1 MPVELL
7 YLWGVTIVVIGI
19 GFLLTRRLRHRKT
32 ALLHRPADGRSPWLS
47 RLQNW
52 LLSPP
57 GTEPAELA
65 TGEAAAEPTAVA
77 AAAGE
82 LTLAQV
88 RIPAAALLL
97 GGSLLVLMGLT
108 IRTGLPPT
116 ERNWL
121 WGIMGLGGLAFVAA
135 GQLVNQRRLPPGL
148 MRLARWASRFLE
160 VSGGQLVLLALAPVF
175 VLLAYLAAGDLLQ
188 ARHGLIATTSWL
200 LAVALAV
207 GGSWALGKRELPQI
221 GWHEMIFTAVLLA
234 VAFALRGTNLA
245 GMPNTLSGDEA
256 ASGLVALLF
265 RNGEANNLFTFGWF
279 SFPSLYFVIQ
289 SVGLR
294 VWGQTTE
301 GLRVSS
307 AVGGALAVVA
317 VYWLA
322 RVMFDRLTAVFA
334 SIYLAASHYH
344 IHISRNGLNNVWDSL
359 FGALAIM
366 GLWHGWKTGRR
377 SSFILAGVALGL
389 GQYFYVS
396 IRVLPLLF
404 LVWAGVAFWQDRETF
419 RKRLPGLMLTAFI
432 ALIVILPFAIQVA
445 RHWDNFMAPLSRVSV
460 FSGDWLPQ
468 AMAQNE
474 QTAVQVITG
483 QMLTTALGF
492 THQPLRLLY
501 NPGSALLL
509 GGAAALFLM
518 GIFWA
523 VMHFDLKYLLITL
536 PLLAVIISGGFS
548 HNPPA
553 SQRFIMAMPLVAIMV
568 VLPLRLA
575 GDWLA
580 QLWPRA
586 RNLLVIGLS
595 LVLAVIIWT
604 DLHYYFFEVYDTY
617 VLGGGNTEVATQVAY
632 YLRDH
637 EIPEQKVYFFGFP
650 RMGYFSLATIQFLA
664 PRMDG
669 EDVIEPL
676 SAPPDWGLEGPTLFL
691 FLPERL
697 PELDW
702 VRMRYPDGRYREFF
716 SDKGTM
722 LFAAYEVVP
731 DG

>member
-7 YLWGVTIVVIGI
+7 YLWGVTVVIVGLA
-19 GFLLTRRLRHRKT
+19 LLLARRLRRRRT
-32 ALLHRPADGRSPWLS
+32 ALLTRPADGRFSWLS
-47 RLQNW
+47 RLQTW

-57 GTEPAELA
+57 GTNDGA
-65 TGEAAAEPTAVA
+65 TAAEQTTNSPEPGA
-77 AAAGE
+77 
-82 LTLAQV
+82 LTLEQV
-88 RIPAAALLL
+88 RFPAAVFLL
-97 GGSLLVLMGLT
+97 GGGLVVLAGLA
-108 IRTGLPPT
+108 IRDGLPPT
-116 ERNWL
+116 ERSWL
-121 WGIMGLGGLAFVAA
+121 WTLIGLGGLAFVAA
-135 GQLVNQRRLPPGL
+135 GQLVNQRHLPLGVV
-148 MRLARWASRFLE
+148 RLAQRVSRFLG
-160 VSGGQLVLLALAPVF
+160 VSGGQLALLLLSPVF
-175 VLLAYLAAGDLLQ
+175 VLLAYLSAGDLLQ
-188 ARHGLIATTSWL
+188 ARHGTIATIAWL
-200 LAVALAV
+200 LAVGMAV
-207 GGSWALGKRELPQI
+207 TGSWALGSREIPRI
-221 GWHEMIFTAVLLA
+221 GRGEMIFTAVLLT
-234 VAFALRGTNLA
+234 VAFILRGTNLA

-256 ASGLVALLF
+256 ASGLVALSF

-289 SVGLR
+289 GVGLR
-294 VWGQTTE
+294 FWGQTAE
-301 GLRVSS
+301 GLRMSS

-322 RVMFDRLTAVFA
+322 RVMFDRLTGVFA

-344 IHISRNGLNNVWDSL
+344 IHMSRNGLNNVWDSF
-359 FGALAIM
+359 FGTLAIL

-377 SSFILAGVALGL
+377 SSFILAGVGLGL

-396 IRVLPLLF
+396 IRALPIIF
-404 LVWAGVAFWQDRETF
+404 LVWAGATFWLDRDTF
-419 RKRLPGLMLTAFI
+419 RQRLPGLILAAFI
-432 ALIVILPFAIQVA
+432 ALIIVLPLGIQVV

-501 NPGSALLL
+501 NPGAPLLL
-509 GGAAALFLM
+509 GGAAVLFLM
-518 GIFWA
+518 GVFWA
-523 VMHFDLKYLLITL
+523 VMHFDLKYLLIAL
-536 PLLAVIISGGFS
+536 PMLAVIISGGFS

-575 GDWLA
+575 GDWLQ
-580 QLWPRA
+580 QLWPRTKT
-586 RNLLVIGLS
+586 LLIISLA
-595 LVLAVIIWT
+595 LVLAAVAWA

-617 VLGGGNTEVATQVAY
+617 VMGGGNTEAATQVAY

-637 EIPEQKVYFFGFP
+637 DIPEQKVYFFGFP

-676 SAPPDWGLEGPTLFL
+676 AALPEWNLEGPTLFV

-702 VRMRYPDGRYREFF
+702 VRARYPNGRYREFF
-716 SDKGTM
+716 SDKGPM